1 MQNETISLY
10 FSEGGSDKEYHADL
24 VETEAGFLVNF
35 RYGRRGSAL
44 TSGTKTKDPLPYDK
58 AKKVYDKL
66 VAEKMGKGYST
77 GEAGTAYQDTPKESL
92 YTGVLPQLLNPV
104 SEADLE
110 RLFKDAS
117 WVMQEKMDGERRM
130 VSNVGG
136 EWFGIN
142 RKGMRVP
149 LPVPLVEALS
159 NVIAGTTIDGEIIGD
174 VYYPFD
180 MLDLGG
186 QDMRTAS
193 YDERFAALMTELH
206 DIGVWQDEQVGSYI
220 KPVISFVHEGDKR
233 EAYAEIAA
241 RNGEGVV
248 FKRMNASHSVGRPN
262 SGGDHLKFK
271 FVESG
276 TFIVAAQND
285 TKRSVQVAAFDE
297 IGNKVLLGNVTIPP
311 NYEIPQAGDVVEVE
325 YLYAFEGGAI
335 YQPVYRGKRAD
346 QDLGDCKMAQLKYK
360 PMANAA

>member
-1 MQNETISLY
+1 MQNENISLY
-10 FSEGGSDKEYHADL
+10 FSEGGSDKEYHAEL
-24 VETEAGFLVNF
+24 LEAEGGYLVNF

-44 TSGTKTKDPLPYDK
+44 ASGTKTKDPLPYDK

-92 YTGVLPQLLNPV
+92 FTGVLPQLLNPV
-104 SEADLE
+104 AETDLE
-110 RLFKDAS
+110 QMFKNRD
-117 WVMQEKMDGERRM
+117 WVMQEKHDGERRM

-142 RKGMRVP
+142 RKGLRVALP
-149 LPVPLVEALS
+149 LPLVSALIDLPS
-159 NVIAGTTIDGEIIGD
+159 DTILDGEIIGETF
-174 VYYPFD
+174 YPFD
-180 MLDLGG
+180 LLQLAGDDLRPAAYGDRLDMLGDVL
-186 QDMRTAS
+186 R
-193 YDERFAALMTELH
+193 AADSPH
-206 DIGVWQDEQVGSYI
+206 VV
-220 KPVISFVHEGDKR
+220 PVVSFQSEADKR
-233 EAYAEIAA
+233 HAFDLIKS
-241 RNGEGVV
+241 RNGEGAV
-248 FKRMNASHSVGRPN
+248 FKWISASHSVGRPN
-262 SGGDHLKFK
+262 FGGSQLKFK

-276 TFIVAAQND
+276 TFFVAAQND

-297 IGNKVLLGNVTIPP
+297 IGNQVRLGNVTIPP
-311 NYEIPQAGDVVEVE
+311 NHEIPQADDVVEVE
-325 YLYAFEGGAI
+325 YLYAFEGGCI